1 MVDRQRIGR
10 LHGAAVALDHT
21 AGVPKP
27 PFNSASV
34 ELQPGAPAAM
44 LSLFCCR
51 APRAEPHEVWAH
63 RLGLELSSM
72 DYPDSFSPYG
82 RLNAI
87 TAGGAA
93 AAPAA
98 ASTAA
103 AAWPK
108 ASPIRRGTTAYSFFD
123 PVESDDGKYGGT
135 CGFNT
140 VSDPGT
146 SGRMGGRP
154 LGQGTGPWA
163 SPAGCAN
170 GPHLPCAEPGES
182 NTASAPASAASF
194 ESEESEAEPPERKST
209 THLEVCAST
218 RRMI

>member
-1 MVDRQRIGR
+1 
-10 LHGAAVALDHT
+10 
-21 AGVPKP
+21 
-27 PFNSASV
+27 
-34 ELQPGAPAAM
+34 M

-51 APRAEPHEVWAH
+51 APRAEPHEVWTH

-87 TAGGAA
+87 TAAAAA

-146 SGRMGGRP
+146 SGRMGGGP
-154 LGQGTGPWA
+154 LGQGTAMGPALQGVPMALICPVQSPA
-163 SPAGCAN
+163 SPTQH
-170 GPHLPCAEPGES
+170 PHRHQPHPLSRRRARRSHPSASPPP
-182 NTASAPASAASF
+182 TWRSAPAPAA
-194 ESEESEAEPPERKST
+194 
-209 THLEVCAST
+209 
-218 RRMI
+218 